1 VLSQAC
7 VSFAMVKWESREGEK
22 KAKFFWSN
30 AYSTTAVLLRSV
42 GRISKR
48 SNSFLSKWRLMSRS
62 TRCRLNSIN
71 SITKNLTTML
81 DVIITLKRL

>member
-48 SNSFLSKWRLMSRS
+48 SNSFCLSGG
-62 TRCRLNSIN
+62 
-71 SITKNLTTML
+71 
-81 DVIITLKRL
+81 